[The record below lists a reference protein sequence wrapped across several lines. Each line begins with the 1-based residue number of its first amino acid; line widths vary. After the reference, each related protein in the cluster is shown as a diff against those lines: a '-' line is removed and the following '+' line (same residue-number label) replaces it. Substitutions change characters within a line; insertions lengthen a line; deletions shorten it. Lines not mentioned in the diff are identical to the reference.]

1 MPTTDEILRKY
12 GSKIEAEINSY
23 QPSQNYSQEYLDF
36 KSDMLSEASRYQRWC
51 EALGNIIR
59 LRVSP
64 KENIKLQNYLTAAH
78 VEVTPAQSVTLATIS
93 FLLAFLLTALITA
106 AVYFITQK
114 LQLIFFVLGLITS
127 VFLFYYVYSIPRRLA
142 NIWRL
147 KASAQMVPAILY
159 VVIYMKHTS
168 NLEKAIE
175 FASQH
180 LDAPLALDFRKIFW
194 DVEIGRFS
202 SVKQSL
208 DHYLESWSNY
218 SPEFIESL
226 HLIESSLFEPN
237 EARRVQILEK
247 SLQVILDGVYEKMLR
262 YSREIRSPL
271 TNLYMLGIILPTLG
285 LALLPLASTL
295 LGGAI
300 KAQHIFLIFNIIVPF
315 AVFYMTS
322 NVLLKRPGGHGETS
336 ALDKNPLYRTF
347 TDRRPWFI
355 AALIA
360 IPLIFIGLLP
370 FIFQI
375 SALTGNLEY
384 QQTHNIFSLKKD
396 YTLNEIGLSFLQNGE
411 TKIFDFKKT
420 ADSTTGPFGPLA
432 LFLSLFIP
440 LGVALFFTT
449 AYGMKTSQ
457 LIKSRNDTRELE
469 SEFTNSLFQL
479 GNRLGDGIPAEIAF
493 SKVAST
499 TQGQRTHEFFSLVN
513 QNIQQQGMSIDDALF
528 HPQRGALIFFPSAL
542 IATSMRILSESA
554 KKGLQV
560 AARSLMSISDYVK
573 NIQRINERLRDLL
586 AEIVSDMRSN
596 MTFLAPLL
604 AGIVVGLASMITSIL
619 NKLSLLSSLSGENI
633 PGFEN
638 AGQLLQLFDVTAM
651 IPPYHLQISI
661 GIYIVEIVF
670 ILTAALVTV
679 DAGRDPLREKH
690 ELAKNLKRS
699 MFLYLITAA
708 VAMLALY
715 LLAGVALGN
724 ISA

>member
-12 GSKIEAEINSY
+12 GSKIEAEMDSY

-36 KSDMLSEASRYQRWC
+36 KADMLPEASRYQRWC
-51 EALGNIIR
+51 EALGNIIK
-59 LRVSP
+59 LHVSP

-78 VEVTPAQSVTLATIS
+78 VEVAPAQSVTLATIS
-93 FLLAFLLTALITA
+93 FLLAFLLTALLTA

-114 LQLIFFVLGLITS
+114 LQLVFFVLGLIAS

-159 VVIYMKHTS
+159 VVVYMKHTS

-194 DVEIGRFS
+194 DVEVGRFS

-322 NVLLKRPGGHGETS
+322 EVLLKRPGGHGE
-336 ALDKNPLYRTF
+336 
-347 TDRRPWFI
+347 
-355 AALIA
+355 
-360 IPLIFIGLLP
+360 
-370 FIFQI
+370 
-375 SALTGNLEY
+375 
-384 QQTHNIFSLKKD
+384 
-396 YTLNEIGLSFLQNGE
+396 
-411 TKIFDFKKT
+411 
-420 ADSTTGPFGPLA
+420 
-432 LFLSLFIP
+432 
-440 LGVALFFTT
+440 
-449 AYGMKTSQ
+449 
-457 LIKSRNDTRELE
+457 
-469 SEFTNSLFQL
+469 
-479 GNRLGDGIPAEIAF
+479 
-493 SKVAST
+493 
-499 TQGQRTHEFFSLVN
+499 
-513 QNIQQQGMSIDDALF
+513 
-528 HPQRGALIFFPSAL
+528 
-542 IATSMRILSESA
+542 
-554 KKGLQV
+554 
-560 AARSLMSISDYVK
+560 
-573 NIQRINERLRDLL
+573 
-586 AEIVSDMRSN
+586 
-596 MTFLAPLL
+596 
-604 AGIVVGLASMITSIL
+604 
-619 NKLSLLSSLSGENI
+619 
-633 PGFEN
+633 
-638 AGQLLQLFDVTAM
+638 
-651 IPPYHLQISI
+651 
-661 GIYIVEIVF
+661 
-670 ILTAALVTV
+670 
-679 DAGRDPLREKH
+679 
-690 ELAKNLKRS
+690 
-699 MFLYLITAA
+699 
-708 VAMLALY
+708 
-715 LLAGVALGN
+715 
-724 ISA
+724 

>member
-12 GSKIEAEINSY
+12 GSKIESEFNNY
-23 QPSQNYSQEYLDF
+23 QSQQNYSQEYMKF
-36 KSDMLSEASRYQRWC
+36 KQDMLPEASRYQQWC
-51 EALGNIIR
+51 QALGGAIK

-64 KENIKLQNYLTAAH
+64 KENAKLTDYLAAAH
-78 VEVTPAQSVTLATIS
+78 IDVQPSQAVTLATVA
-93 FLLAFLLTALITA
+93 FLMGFILSMLLTAA
-106 AVYFITQK
+106 AYFITGK
-114 LQLIFFVLGLITS
+114 LQLIFFMLGLIAS
-127 VFLFYYVYSIPRRLA
+127 VFLFYYIYSIPQRLA
-142 NIWRL
+142 NAWRL

-180 LDAPLALDFRKIFW
+180 LEVPLSLDFRKIFW
-194 DVEIGRFS
+194 DVEVGKYS

-208 DHYLESWSNY
+208 DHYLESWQGY
-218 SPEFIESL
+218 SPEFIESF

-247 SLQVILDGVYEKMLR
+247 ALQVILDGVYEKMLK

-295 LGGAI
+295 LSGAI
-300 KAQHIFLIFNIIVPF
+300 KAQHIFVLFNIIVPF
-315 AVFYMTS
+315 FVFYMTS
-322 NVLLKRPGGHGETS
+322 EVLLKRPGGHGETS
-336 ALDKNPLYRTF
+336 ALEKNPLYRTF
-347 TDRRPWFI
+347 TDQTPW
-355 AALIA
+355 LIA
-360 IPLIFIGLLP
+360 TLIALPLIFIGLLP

-375 SALTGNLEY
+375 GSDPT
-384 QQTHNIFSLKKD
+384 QNIFGLQKD
-396 YTLNEIGLSFLQNGE
+396 YTLNEIGISFLQNGE
-411 TKIFDFKKT
+411 TKIFDFKKLP
-420 ADSTTGPFGPLA
+420 DGSTTGPFGPLA
-432 LFLSLFIP
+432 LFFSLFIP
-440 LGVALFFTT
+440 LGTALFFTT
-449 AYGMKTSQ
+449 AYSMKTSQ
-457 LIKSRNDTRELE
+457 LINARNNTRELE

-479 GNRLGDGIPAEIAF
+479 GNRLSDGIPAEIAF
-493 SKVAST
+493 SRVAGT

-513 QNIQQQGMSIDDALF
+513 QNIQQQGMSVDDALF
-528 HPQRGALIFFPSAL
+528 HPQRGALIFFPSGL

-573 NIQRINERLRDLL
+573 NIQRIDERLRDLL

-619 NKLSLLSSLSGENI
+619 NKLTLLSSLTGENV

-638 AGQLLQLFDVTAM
+638 AGTLLQLFDVTAM
-651 IPPYHLQISI
+651 IPPYHLQVAI

-679 DAGRDPLREKH
+679 DSGRDILREKH

-699 MFLYLITAA
+699 MFLYIITAA
-708 VAMLALY
+708 IAMLALY

-724 ISA
+724 IAA